1 VTTLYCDVREDG
13 GAAERTVNLGSIG
26 KLRPKKMWHVIA
38 AIWFAF
44 VAIVLM
50 GVILLQRGKGVGL
63 SGAFGGTGGHT
74 AFGAKTGDV
83 MTWATVVGAL
93 ILLAT
98 AVGLNYLFQPPPAP
112 AAPVTPAAPAGGT
125 ETPIDLPPPPTKTS
139 TPAGTPVPAEK
150 EVPGGGQA
158 PGHTCKPVDQTS
170 WPAYAQRDIFGVDLS

>member
-1 VTTLYCDVREDG
+1 
-13 GAAERTVNLGSIG
+13 
-26 KLRPKKMWHVIA
+26 MWHVIA

-63 SGAFGGTGGHT
+63 SGAFGGAGGHT

-93 ILLAT
+93 ILLTT

-112 AAPVTPAAPAGGT
+112 AAALPPAAPAGGT
-125 ETPIDLPPPPTKTS
+125 GVPIDLPPLPPETS
-139 TPAGTPVPAEK
+139 TPVDTPVPAET

-158 PGHTCKPVDQTS
+158 PEHTCKPGDQTF
-170 WPAYAQRDIFGVDLS
+170 WPAYARRDIFGVDLS